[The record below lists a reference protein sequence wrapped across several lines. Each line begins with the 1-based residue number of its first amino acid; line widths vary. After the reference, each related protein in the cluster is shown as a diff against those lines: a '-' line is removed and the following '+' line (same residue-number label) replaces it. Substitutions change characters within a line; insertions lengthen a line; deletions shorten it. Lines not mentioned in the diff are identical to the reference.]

1 MKKLFLMTPIVL
13 AVGFSIAGCKD
24 TSDKPM
30 TNAPVAERL
39 ADGTKMSNSD
49 LEKAIKAKL
58 ESDAQTRQANLSVDA
73 AANENK
79 VSLKGTV
86 ASQEVRTKAIELAK
100 SVQPG
105 LTINDEIEVKP
116 AG

>member
-1 MKKLFLMTPIVL
+1 MKQLLLMTPIVL
-13 AVGFSIAGCKD
+13 AVGFSMAGCKD

-30 TNAPVAERL
+30 SNAPVAEIR

-49 LEKAIKAKL
+49 LEKAIKTKL
-58 ESDAQTRQANLSVDA
+58 ESDTQTRQANLSVDA
-73 AANENK
+73 EANENK
-79 VSLKGTV
+79 VSIKGTV
-86 ASQEVRTKAIELAK
+86 FSQEVRTRAIELAK

>member
-1 MKKLFLMTPIVL
+1 MKRPFLMTSIVL
-13 AVGFSIAGCKD
+13 AVGVSIAGCKD
-24 TSDKPM
+24 ASDKPM
-30 TNAPVAERL
+30 SNAPVAARR

-58 ESDAQTRQANLSVDA
+58 ESDTQTRQANLSVDA
-73 AANENK
+73 EANENK
-79 VSLKGTV
+79 VSIKGTV
-86 ASQEVRTKAIELAK
+86 FSHEVRTRAIELAK

>member
-1 MKKLFLMTPIVL
+1 MKTLFLMTPIVL
-13 AVGFSIAGCKD
+13 AVGFSITGCKD
-24 TSDKPM
+24 TSNKPM
-30 TNAPVAERL
+30 SNAPVAEKA
-39 ADGTKMSNSD
+39 ADGTKMSNAD

-58 ESDAQTRQANLSVDA
+58 ESDTQTREAKLSVDA
-73 AANENK
+73 AASENK

-86 ASQEVRTKAIELAK
+86 FSHEVRTRAIELAK